1 MKRISVLLLCLSAL
15 SCCTEFRISRELKA
29 FMEETIIV
37 PSDLVQ
43 IVDGETSTCGQ
54 IPSVPVLV
62 FYHDSLSC
70 SSCQISHL
78 ADIQRVYELSDSM
91 GTFVVMTIFSP
102 KPEEYDEVLR
112 NLEIREFEYPVY
124 VDVTGSFVSSNGCIP
139 TDKRFHSFLTDS
151 DRHPVFVGN
160 PISGARLWELFEQA
174 LERIGE

>member
-1 MKRISVLLLCLSAL
+1 
-15 SCCTEFRISRELKA
+15 
-29 FMEETIIV
+29 
-37 PSDLVQ
+37 
-43 IVDGETSTCGQ
+43 
-54 IPSVPVLV
+54 
-62 FYHDSLSC
+62 
-70 SSCQISHL
+70 
-78 ADIQRVYELSDSM
+78 M

-160 PISGARLWELFEQA
+160 PISGARLWDLFEQA